1 MLFRSLSRLRALAL
15 AAQAAAPDRQPR
27 TRGRAAHNLAHAA
40 KAHGA
45 EFFFHKEVSGI
56 TKSGDKVTGVTLAS
70 GETISAPI
78 VINAAGPHAAKI
90 NRLAGVYDEMKVHHQ
105 PLRQEVFSPPA
116 PVGFRLEDNAPIV
129 ADLDLGQYFRPHMGD
144 LLNVGKIGRAHV

>member
-1 MLFRSLSRLRALAL
+1 MADAATPAQFEAQSSPAEPAAEPTPPPKSIEDPAFADDPYDQLSALFDPLSGFMDDPML
-15 AAQAAAPDRQPR
+15 
-27 TRGRAAHNLAHAA
+27 AAHNLAHAA

-116 PVGFRLEDNAPIV
+116 PVGFRLED
-129 ADLDLGQYFRPHMGD
+129 D
-144 LLNVGKIGRAHV
+144 